1 MLQPWKDRSA
11 DKLQSS
17 PGTSE
22 LPLEQSTGLLVSP
35 TLATSVVRALYAR
48 DWRVEQVHSRAV
60 LPRPDHAL
68 IPVLHL
74 EARLHPREGDERL
87 SGSQKGETRGA
98 DGAKRPSKTADGDK
112 KGRKQR
118 SSDVGRALRTV
129 YDDTLRESVPG
140 DFLDLLGKLS

>member
-98 DGAKRPSKTADGDK
+98 GWMSDYYASLVGSYRAALEGGYRWHEFGD
-112 KGRKQR
+112 
-118 SSDVGRALRTV
+118 SHLI
-129 YDDTLRESVPG
+129 
-140 DFLDLLGKLS
+140 LGS